1 MVVIHKGGHGADL
14 NGVGVISRV
23 LKQPVIWIKQ
33 LTGHQEEELSRRA
46 AIVQPTLKKTT
57 TQTDKT

>member
-1 MVVIHKGGHGADL
+1 MVVIHKGRHGADL

-23 LKQPVIWIKQ
+23 LKQPVVWIKQ

-46 AIVQPTLKKTT
+46 AVVQPTFEKHDT
-57 TQTDKT
+57 